1 MGYLTFPP
9 PGSHFPPPYRWSGK
23 FGKDQSSQTDR
34 FGNFGNFGKDQ
45 TNFHEVSERCCVR
58 VSSTGPASGTGQTL
72 TICIGGLTYE

>member
-34 FGNFGNFGKDQ
+34 FGNFGNFGIDL
-45 TNFHEVSERCCVR
+45 TNFHEVSERCCAR
-58 VSSTGPASGTGQTL
+58 ASLDWSGQWNRAITAYVYR
-72 TICIGGLTYE
+72 GA